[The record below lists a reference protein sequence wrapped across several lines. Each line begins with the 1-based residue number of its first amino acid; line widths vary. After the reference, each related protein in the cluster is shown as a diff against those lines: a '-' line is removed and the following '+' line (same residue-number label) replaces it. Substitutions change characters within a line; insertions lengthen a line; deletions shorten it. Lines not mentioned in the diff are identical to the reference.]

1 MYLPIYETTTQDEKK
16 GLQLIALLSKEDLS
30 SEDHEEIQELLS
42 LRHGYDIN
50 LNMRNRN
57 IDNRPHQTALHM
69 AVMNNHSQYVKAL
82 IEKGA
87 NVNVQDVY
95 GKTPLHFALMY
106 FYEDSIKAL
115 LDAGADPMIKDKHGC
130 SPYDLAK
137 IFAVSDEMISSQTD
151 ENKDDE
157 MELEDKI
164 TLEDEITSHLEEEAL
179 STPSQKKLGESTF
192 QSIKEEIQLVPQK
205 EQKPALK
212 EVHNLSQMLYHE
224 TISTTMRHLDH
235 MAEELVFLAHSTQ
248 VYNSDDVKKKLIQ
261 QSKNIQKAVAIL
273 NQKFTNQRTA

>member
-1 MYLPIYETTTQDEKK
+1 MYLPIYETTTPDEKK

-30 SEDHEEIQELLS
+30 SDDHEEIQELLS

-115 LDAGADPMIKDKHGC
+115 LDAGADPMIKDIHGY
-130 SPYDLAK
+130 SPVDLAK
-137 IFAVSDEMISSQTD
+137 IFAVSDNKMISSQTD
-151 ENKDDE
+151 ENKEDE
-157 MELEDKI
+157 I
-164 TLEDEITSHLEEEAL
+164 TLEDEITPNIEEQAV
-179 STPSQKKLGESTF
+179 STPSQKNLGESTF
-192 QSIKEEIQLVPQK
+192 QSIKEEIQFVPQK
-205 EQKPALK
+205 GQKPALK
-212 EVHNLSQMLYHE
+212 EVHNLSQILYHE

-235 MAEELVFLAHSTQ
+235 MAKELATLAHSTQ

-261 QSKNIQKAVAIL
+261 QSKNIQKTVAIL
-273 NQKFTNQRTA
+273 NQKFINQRNA

>member
-30 SEDHEEIQELLS
+30 SEDHEKIQELLS

-115 LDAGADPMIKDKHGC
+115 LDAGADPMIKDKHGY

-235 MAEELVFLAHSTQ
+235 MAKELAFLAHSTQ
-248 VYNSDDVKKKLIQ
+248 VYNSDEVKKKLIQ

-273 NQKFTNQRTA
+273 NQKFTNQRNA

>member
-1 MYLPIYETTTQDEKK
+1 MQLAFYKITTPDEKK

-30 SEDHEEIQELLS
+30 SKDHEEIQELLS
-42 LRHGYDIN
+42 LRHGSGIN

-57 IDNRPHQTALHM
+57 RDNRPHQTALHM

-115 LDAGADPMIKDKHGC
+115 LNAGADPMIKDIHGY

-137 IFAVSDEMISSQTD
+137 IFAVSDDKMISSQTD
-151 ENKDDE
+151 EPK
-157 MELEDKI
+157 EDKI
-164 TLEDEITSHLEEEAL
+164 TFEDEITPNIEEEAL
-179 STPSQKKLGESTF
+179 STPSQKNLGESTF
-192 QSIKEEIQLVPQK
+192 LSIKEEIQLVPQK
-205 EQKPALK
+205 GQKAALK

-224 TISTTMRHLDH
+224 TISTAMRHLGH
-235 MAEELVFLAHSTQ
+235 MAKELASLAHSTQ
-248 VYNSDDVKKKLIQ
+248 VYNPNDVKKNLIQ
-261 QSKNIQKAVAIL
+261 QSKNIQKAVARLKRDFI
-273 NQKFTNQRTA
+273 NQRNA